1 MREALNDLQGK
12 GGEVIVDQ
20 GFYDAGCT
28 QSTITGL
35 SFTGPLLANQ
45 FVHDISAGQDT
56 WYGLKPTTLSLISAA
71 GGALTLTKTTGSGS
85 YYVNYKYVDPLGGP
99 HLCPGRAS
107 LRGPPTPIRA
117 KAALGGPG

>member
-1 MREALNDLQGK
+1 M
-12 GGEVIVDQ
+12 DQ

-45 FVHDISAGQDT
+45 FVHDISAGQDS

-71 GGALTLTKTTGSGS
+71 GGALTRTATSGSGS
-85 YYVNYKYVDPLGGP
+85 YYVNYEYVDPLGGQGLP
-99 HLCPGRAS
+99 NTESSHATSAPLPITTSAPAATTDPG
-107 LRGPPTPIRA
+107 
-117 KAALGGPG
+117 